1 MGHFCLRSL
10 CSNKMGFNLNDCF
23 FIKGVQRVSSVIRLF
38 QDNVEYFTVEITGES
53 GMSISGL
60 ARICGVSSQA
70 VQQLLAS
77 IDKQTIRADTL
88 KRFVAKKLWIE
99 VDGVEVRGSDN
110 NRVVKDRVCAAVIDY
125 YAFES
130 TSISDEQKA
139 QAIFAH
145 RAFGEI
151 GVRSWI
157 QSITGWN
164 NKKPDFQIT
173 DFVMNTP
180 AIWDRETKAFPTE
193 FYEQIYRLRGW
204 DYHDP
209 NRKGHPGIVGSDTN
223 KLIYDKFPQGVAGS
237 LSEKYAKV
245 NKRRR
250 KYEFLTL
257 EDGRNHL
264 EKHMV
269 AVLITMRLSPAG
281 NWKKFLKNL
290 NKAIPDANAIRFIQL
305 EFSFLSELEDDEDNE
320 DDD

>member
-1 MGHFCLRSL
+1 M
-10 CSNKMGFNLNDCF
+10 
-23 FIKGVQRVSSVIRLF
+23 SSVIKRV
-38 QDNVEYFTVEITGES
+38 QDNVEFFTVKITGES

-70 VQQLLAS
+70 IQQLLTS

-88 KRFVAKKLWIE
+88 KRFVGKKLWIE

-110 NRVVKDRVCAAVIDY
+110 DRVVKDRLCAAVIDY

-130 TSISDEQKA
+130 KNISNEQKA

-164 NKKPDFQIT
+164 NKSPDFHIN
-173 DFVMNTP
+173 DFVMDTP
-180 AIWDRETKAFPTE
+180 AVWTRKIRAFPLE

-204 DYHDP
+204 DYYDP
-209 NRKGHPGIVGSDTN
+209 NRKGHPGVVGSDTN
-223 KLIYDKFPQGVAGS
+223 KLIYDKFPPGVADS
-237 LSEKYAKV
+237 LAQKYADV

-257 EDGRNHL
+257 EEGRNHL

-269 AVLITMRLSPAG
+269 AVLITMRLSPTG

-290 NKAIPDANAIRFIQL
+290 EQAIPDANAIRYIQL
-305 EFSFLSELEDDEDNE
+305 EFSFLSELEDPDS
-320 DDD
+320 DDDLLL